1 MSLCCT
7 ATVMALQVGTAQA
20 QSWECLTEAGLA
32 KCYIREIADEVEGGF
47 EQTPTVQK
55 VCSWVRNAWPP
66 SGLG

>member
-32 KCYIREIADEVEGGF
+32 KCYIKEIADEIEGRL
-47 EQTPTVQK
+47 EQT
-55 VCSWVRNAWPP
+55 
-66 SGLG
+66 